1 MSALLLLAIII
12 IVISLF
18 FAFTNGYNDS
28 SASVATMIAC
38 RAATARTA
46 VIFSS
51 ILNMV
56 GAIIGGSAVAFTI
69 ISIVNVG
76 SGQTALYIILSAVIG
91 AMIWNMLCWVT
102 GLPSSSTHA
111 LVGGLVGAGIMS
123 AGTGSINWGVSELSQ
138 WQITGLVKVFLFLAL
153 SVGLGFILG
162 YLIKKLSAV
171 LLRNAKR
178 SANGP
183 IKRSQYVTA
192 GVLSI
197 AHGANDSQKE
207 MGIIVVALLSAG
219 MISSE
224 TIPLWVRLLC
234 ALAIGIGT
242 LGGGWKIMKTLG
254 RKIYPIKPI
263 DSLDSQT
270 ISAGTVVIST
280 ALGAPVSS
288 TQVVASSIMGI
299 GAAENAK
306 MVQWSIGK
314 QMMVSWLL
322 TIPATIVISAGLF
335 EVFRL
340 TLGI

>member
-1 MSALLLLAIII
+1 MSAY
-12 IVISLF
+12 

-28 SASVATMIAC
+28 SASVATIDRC

-178 SANGP
+178 SAE
-183 IKRSQYVTA
+183 SDQ
-192 GVLSI
+192 
-197 AHGANDSQKE
+197 
-207 MGIIVVALLSAG
+207 
-219 MISSE
+219 
-224 TIPLWVRLLC
+224 
-234 ALAIGIGT
+234 
-242 LGGGWKIMKTLG
+242 
-254 RKIYPIKPI
+254 
-263 DSLDSQT
+263 
-270 ISAGTVVIST
+270 
-280 ALGAPVSS
+280 
-288 TQVVASSIMGI
+288 
-299 GAAENAK
+299 
-306 MVQWSIGK
+306 
-314 QMMVSWLL
+314 
-322 TIPATIVISAGLF
+322 
-335 EVFRL
+335 
-340 TLGI
+340 